1 MTELASPQQLRA
13 AFLRWSLVTVPAI
26 LLLGFLSGA
35 VAGSAAN
42 NPWFAALAKPGLY
55 PPPQTFG
62 IVWSVLY
69 VAMGLAL
76 ATLLTA
82 NGARGRAP
90 AIAAF
95 AVQLLLNLAWSPLF
109 FAMHRISAALGLL
122 GVLDLVLLAALV
134 LAARVRPL
142 AALLLAPY
150 FAWVLFATLLNWQI
164 LQANPGAD
172 ARAEPNAVVRVQL

>member
-13 AFLRWSLVTVPAI
+13 AFLRWSLVTVPVI

-42 NPWFAALAKPGLY
+42 NPWFATLAKPGLY
-55 PPPQTFG
+55 PPPQAFG

-82 NGARGRAP
+82 NGARGRGL

-95 AVQLLLNLAWSPLF
+95 VVQLVLNLAWSPVF

-122 GVLDLVLLAALV
+122 GALDVVLLVAVV

-150 FAWVLFATLLNWQI
+150 LAWVLFATLLNWQI

-172 ARAEPNAVVRVQL
+172 GQVGASPVVRIQL